1 MIIIASYSS
10 GSATSQNG
18 SPYAITIPV
27 PASQPGDLILIHL
40 ITRAADFDVVNYP
53 SGFSLVKSY
62 KKTTSPYLSHYLF
75 AKIAGSSEPTSF
87 VFNLNNYFTIAYRSI
102 IARGVDQSQQVLS
115 LTEYNGSGATASLNK
130 INLQQGS
137 LVLAFV
143 GRTGQNSFSSSD
155 GWFVICGDYN
165 GSAFYQIFGGASQT
179 ENPIVFYSG
188 DNNDNWSFWL
198 IELKDANPIICDTI
212 FINWLLTDEPG
223 SRLWVKINGEW
234 KPAKVTII

>member
-1 MIIIASYSS
+1 MIIIASCSP
-10 GSATSQNG
+10 GSATSQSG
-18 SPYAITIPV
+18 SPYAITIPI

-40 ITRAADFDVVNYP
+40 TRAADFNVVNWP

-87 VFNLNNYFTIAYRSI
+87 AFNLDNYLTITYHSI
-102 IARGVDQSQQVLS
+102 IAHGVDQNQQVLS
-115 LTEYNGSGATASLNK
+115 LTEYNGTGATASLDG

-137 LVLAFV
+137 LVMALV
-143 GRTGQNSFSSSD
+143 GRTGSGSFSSSD

-198 IELKDANPIICDTI
+198 IELKDANPIIDNTI
-212 FINWLLTDEPG
+212 FINWLLSDLPG
-223 SRLWVKINGEW
+223 SKLWVKINGEW
-234 KPAKVTII
+234 KPAGVTII

>member
-1 MIIIASYSS
+1 MIKVIDSKAS
-10 GSATSQNG
+10 TTNG
-18 SPYAITIPV
+18 QQIYVLIPSYQ
-27 PASQPGDLILIHL
+27 AGDLILIH
-40 ITRAADFDVVNYP
+40 IIGRVDFNVVNYP
-53 SGFSLVKSY
+53 SNFSLIKSY
-62 KKTTSPYLSHYLF
+62 KKTTYPYLSHYLF
-75 AKIAGSSEPTSF
+75 AKIAGSSEPGSYEF
-87 VFNLNNYFTIAYRSI
+87 DFNINPSVAYRCISI
-102 IARGVDQSQQVLS
+102 RGVDQNQQILS
-115 LTEYNGSGATASLNK
+115 LTEYNGSGATASLDR

-155 GWFVICGDYN
+155 GWPVICGDYN

-198 IELKDANPIICDTI
+198 IELKDANPIIYDTI
-212 FINWLLTDEPG
+212 FLNWLLSDKPG
-223 SRLWVKINGEW
+223 SNLWVKINGEW